1 MSRWDKVLEGEERI
15 VWQGRPAPR
24 AYTFRNWRWSM
35 QAAAG
40 LAMVLLFRQGNGP
53 MQVDYAV
60 DQWWTWAGLIVG
72 FWAGIGHILWAR
84 MEWEHVFYMMTD
96 RRLVAVSGIFGR
108 RRQFFCLE
116 QLEKVE
122 QQTLGTALATV
133 KIFGGGERMTLHCLE
148 YPHLLLQLLSSH
160 VDLDNGNAAGI
171 VGSAE
176 DI

>member
-1 MSRWDKVLEGEERI
+1 MNRWKDQLEAEERI

-24 AYTFRNWRWSM
+24 AYTFRNWRWSL

-40 LAMVLLFRQGNGP
+40 LVMVLFFRQGNGP
-53 MQVDYAV
+53 IQVDYAV
-60 DQWWTWAGLIVG
+60 DQWWTLAGLVVG

-96 RRLVAVSGIFGR
+96 QRLVAVSGVLGR
-108 RRQFFCLE
+108 RHQVFCLE

-122 QQTLGTALATV
+122 QQALGTALATV
-133 KIFGGGERMTLHCLE
+133 KVFGGGERMTLHCLE

-160 VDLDNGNAAGI
+160 VEPDTRHA
-171 VGSAE
+171 VGLVGPAE
-176 DI
+176 DV